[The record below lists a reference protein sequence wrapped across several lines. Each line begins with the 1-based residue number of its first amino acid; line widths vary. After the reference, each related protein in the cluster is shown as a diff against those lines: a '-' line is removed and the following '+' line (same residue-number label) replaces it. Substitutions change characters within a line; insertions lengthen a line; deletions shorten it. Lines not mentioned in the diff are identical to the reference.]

1 VYAILKDAQLMVAI
15 PHGVIMAPVQ
25 DHVELDCK
33 RGVEPALI
41 RHQLREGRTAGD
53 WDQVCPPGYATLKAA
68 RLTVAIPTG
77 HRMALVQDLVA
88 EECNFE
94 RAFVTIQDQLI
105 MGRTAAGL
113 VDIFLAEHVTL
124 TSAK

>member
-1 VYAILKDAQLMVAI
+1 
-15 PHGVIMAPVQ
+15 
-25 DHVELDCK
+25 
-33 RGVEPALI
+33 
-41 RHQLREGRTAGD
+41 
-53 WDQVCPPGYATLKAA
+53 
-68 RLTVAIPTG
+68 
-77 HRMALVQDLVA
+77 MALVQDLVA

-124 TSAK
+124 TSAKVRFAA

>member
-1 VYAILKDAQLMVAI
+1 V
-15 PHGVIMAPVQ
+15 G
-25 DHVELDCK
+25 
-33 RGVEPALI
+33 
-41 RHQLREGRTAGD
+41 
-53 WDQVCPPGYATLKAA
+53 
-68 RLTVAIPTG
+68 IPTG

-124 TSAK
+124 TSAKVRFAA